1 MGECDMKEVEIKL
14 IGRTLTA
21 VLPVEIDHHTA
32 RDVRERIDK
41 EMFLH
46 RPDTLKL
53 DFSYVQFMDSSGLA
67 LIIGRVGTAEAVGA
81 IVKLFGMSERLV
93 RLVRLAGIERMS
105 GLTIV

>member
-1 MGECDMKEVEIKL
+1 MKEVEIKL
-14 IGRTLTA
+14 TGRTLIA
-21 VLPVEIDHHTA
+21 VLPTEIDHHIA
-32 RDVRERIDK
+32 KDVRERIDK

-81 IVKLFGMSERLV
+81 LVKLFGMSDRLL
-93 RLVRLAGIERMS
+93 RLVRLAGIEKMTS
-105 GLTIV
+105 LTIV